1 MCWGR
6 KSDDDPVLKLG
17 GTALRV
23 YMYLLSRGKEPVGV
37 RELQRA
43 LGFKSPSTAKHHLD
57 RLVELGLAKRVS
69 GGEYIAVEH
78 KSGPFTLFIRLTGRL
93 VPILIPL
100 SIALLS
106 VLVLDVAFNG
116 VRDPPLLLA
125 SLALAGASLAEGII
139 LLRWARTLRRGA
151 GRSRA

>member
-1 MCWGR
+1 MRWSR

-23 YMYLLSRGKEPVGV
+23 YMYLLSRGKESVGV

-69 GGEYIAVEH
+69 GGEYVAVER
-78 KSGPFTLFIRLTGRL
+78 KSGPLTLFIRLTGRL

-125 SLALAGASLAEGII
+125 SLALAVASLAEGIV
-139 LLRWARTLRRGA
+139 LLRWVRTIRRGA
-151 GRSRA
+151 GGSRA